1 MTRAKATLAITLLS
15 ASLGAC
21 NSPAPAPTTLAAP
34 AKTPAAPAMTL
45 AAPAES
51 TPQPPAA
58 GVLDGPIGQSLDER
72 DRNAAIGAQQEAVSS
87 GMRKSWRGSRGSY
100 GFVTPGPE
108 NGDCRE
114 YTHKIF
120 INGRPREARGQAC
133 RDNGAWRIKN

>member
-21 NSPAPAPTTLAAP
+21 SSPAPAPTTLAAP
-34 AKTPAAPAMTL
+34 AKTL

-51 TPQPPAA
+51 TPPPPAA
-58 GVLDGPIGQSLDER
+58 GVLDGQIGQSLDER

-87 GMRKSWRGSRGSY
+87 GTRKSWRGSRGAY

-120 INGRPREARGQAC
+120 MNGRPREARGQAC